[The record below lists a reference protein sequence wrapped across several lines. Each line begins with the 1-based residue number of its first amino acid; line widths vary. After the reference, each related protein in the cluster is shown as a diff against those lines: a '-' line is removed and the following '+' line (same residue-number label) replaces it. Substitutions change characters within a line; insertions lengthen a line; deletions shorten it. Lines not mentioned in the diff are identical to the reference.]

1 MKTQLNDTIQKY
13 AQNALRTIAFAY
25 KDLDPGFGGE
35 DYKDLLPGSK
45 VGVIEESDNILI
57 AIAGIMDIIRP
68 EVPEA
73 VSKCN
78 FAGVRVRMVT
88 GDNKVTAIAIAKEC
102 GILSQNEGNEENVC
116 MTGPEFYD
124 FVGRLIYK
132 DTKEEVEIMGKED
145 RKDYETVGSIEKMK
159 IIRNKLKVL
168 ARSRPNDKYVMVAG
182 LKQLG
187 DIVAVTG
194 DGTNDAPALTKAD
207 VGFAMGITGTDVAKG
222 ASDII
227 LLDDNFSSIIVAL

>member
-1 MKTQLNDTIQKY
+1 MLNTSEFCNSQTLKLLGEAVSTNTLEDIKNSAATEKAMLKFITRCGFDYKALRNHHLGDVYTRFQFDSSRKRMSTVLNQTDSGKKRVHIKGASEIVLETCTHFLDNNGMPQLITDQMKTQLNDTIQKY

-35 DYKDLLPGSK
+35 DHKDLLPGSK

-102 GILSQNEGNEENVC
+102 GILS
-116 MTGPEFYD
+116 
-124 FVGRLIYK
+124 
-132 DTKEEVEIMGKED
+132 
-145 RKDYETVGSIEKMK
+145 
-159 IIRNKLKVL
+159 
-168 ARSRPNDKYVMVAG
+168 
-182 LKQLG
+182 
-187 DIVAVTG
+187 
-194 DGTNDAPALTKAD
+194 
-207 VGFAMGITGTDVAKG
+207 
-222 ASDII
+222 
-227 LLDDNFSSIIVAL
+227 